1 MYSTVTNGIILLSAR
16 LSMALA
22 WFAGGSSYDISLN
35 HCVHYQ
41 EIMKSVWIVV
51 DLVNLCEELKIHFPS
66 TYSEQEKIGNGFK
79 KNQG

>member
-1 MYSTVTNGIILLSAR
+1 
-16 LSMALA
+16 MALA

-66 TYSEQEKIGNGFK
+66 TSKYTLEQKKVANGLK
-79 KNQG
+79 KNRATAAKNVES